1 MCFRGEL
8 ASFIEELHDSE
19 INGEISWLYDGV
31 YGAEVGDPSNGYAAK
46 GTFASLPEAVKWLR
60 EKGDRDGP
68 GDRPKLVDAGRGE

>member
-31 YGAEVGDPSNGYAAK
+31 
-46 GTFASLPEAVKWLR
+46 
-60 EKGDRDGP
+60 
-68 GDRPKLVDAGRGE
+68 